1 MAEGV
6 LGGLLGGEEDRAEDE
21 AHAEARVSAEAFA
34 AAVAADQTRHDPGV
48 ARATKTFLEEQT
60 LLLKAQKDELIEQRP
75 LRLSHLHSQSRE
87 GHLRRFGQRIRN
99 GMQVFT
105 ALVITVIG
113 LGFAVMIVD
122 AFTAHSVVVD
132 AFKAPSALAARGFT
146 GDVVASGVL
155 DGLQKLQD
163 ATRST
168 DKSLNTTSA
177 WSSDVKIEVP
187 ETGVS
192 IGEINR
198 LLHQRFGHDLHIDGD
213 LVQTESGGL
222 ALTVRGDGV
231 PAKTFDG
238 AAGDLDKLTTQA
250 AEYIYGRSQPVQY
263 AIYLEGAD
271 RNADALGF
279 IPAAYARADGDEARA
294 KLAHRWAN
302 AYAGLNQSAK
312 AAEKQRLAMLLAKPN
327 SPEWWA
333 NYSNRVGSIT
343 AAEGEE
349 AGWRESHAFL
359 SAVQAAPKS
368 QRPPTRLL
376 ENVAED
382 LWDLPLF
389 LASNLADAQSHN
401 GAGTSTAILGPSVA
415 DTYALMHDPA
425 QATRLLTASDPD
437 DSITKA
443 EALLLEGYAALDR
456 GDAAAAVPP
465 LEAFYKA
472 WVADPNLQFTYSD
485 QPCFLGLAYGLV
497 GRMAEAEPV
506 FKRAGVWSRCYAFH
520 GDALAHAGDVAG
532 AKRVWAE
539 GLKLAP
545 DLPQV
550 YLHRGVFELDHGDL
564 KAAEADLST
573 AAAKAP
579 HYADPL
585 KAWGD
590 LLVKEG
596 RWKDAL
602 AKYDEA
608 LKYAPAWT
616 ALRQARDAAARKG

>member
-1 MAEGV
+1 VAEGL
-6 LGGLLGGEEDRAEDE
+6 LGGLLGGEDDVGEHENA
-21 AHAEARVSAEAFA
+21 AAARVTAEAFA
-34 AAVAADQTRHDPGV
+34 AAVAADEARHDPGV
-48 ARATKTFLEEQT
+48 AEDTRAFLKEQA
-60 LLLKAQKDELIEQRP
+60 LLLKSQREEGEEQRP
-75 LRLSHLHSQSRE
+75 LRLSHLRSQSRE
-87 GHLRRFGQRIRN
+87 GNLRRFGQRIRN

-105 ALVITVIG
+105 ALIFSAIAVG
-113 LGFAVMIVD
+113 LGVMIYD

-263 AIYLEGAD
+263 AIYLEGVD
-271 RNADALGF
+271 RNADALAF

-312 AAEKQRLAMLLAKPN
+312 AAEKQRLAMSLAKPN

-349 AGWRESHAFL
+349 TGWRESHAFL

-472 WVADPNLQFTYSD
+472 WLADPNLQFTYSD

-497 GRMAEAEPV
+497 GRMADAEPV
-506 FKRAGVWSRCYAFH
+506 FKKPGAWSRCYAFH
-520 GDALAHAGDVAG
+520 GDALAHAGDGAG
-532 AKRVWAE
+532 AERVWAE
-539 GLKLAP
+539 GLRIAP

-550 YLHRGVFELDHGDL
+550 YLHRGVYELDHGDL

-590 LLVKEG
+590 VLAKQG
-596 RWKDAL
+596 RWKEAL

-616 ALRQARDAAARKG
+616 ALHQARDAAARKG

>member
-1 MAEGV
+1 
-6 LGGLLGGEEDRAEDE
+6 
-21 AHAEARVSAEAFA
+21 
-34 AAVAADQTRHDPGV
+34 
-48 ARATKTFLEEQT
+48 
-60 LLLKAQKDELIEQRP
+60 
-75 LRLSHLHSQSRE
+75 
-87 GHLRRFGQRIRN
+87 
-99 GMQVFT
+99 
-105 ALVITVIG
+105 
-113 LGFAVMIVD
+113 
-122 AFTAHSVVVD
+122 
-132 AFKAPSALAARGFT
+132 
-146 GDVVASGVL
+146 VVASGVL

-263 AIYLEGAD
+263 AIYLEGVD
-271 RNADALGF
+271 RNADALAF

-312 AAEKQRLAMLLAKPN
+312 AAEKQRLAMSLAKPN

-349 AGWRESHAFL
+349 TGWRESHAFL

-472 WVADPNLQFTYSD
+472 WLADPNLQFTYSD

-497 GRMAEAEPV
+497 GRMADAEPV
-506 FKRAGVWSRCYAFH
+506 FKKPGAWSRCYAFH
-520 GDALAHAGDVAG
+520 GDALAHAGDGAG
-532 AKRVWAE
+532 AERVWAE
-539 GLKLAP
+539 GLKIAP

-550 YLHRGVFELDHGDL
+550 YLHRGVYELDHGDL

-579 HYADPL
+579 HYADPR

-590 LLVKEG
+590 VLAKQG
-596 RWKDAL
+596 RWKEAL

-608 LKYAPAWT
+608 LKYAPAW
-616 ALRQARDAAARKG
+616 AELHRARDAAARKG